1 MADAGPK
8 LLRGLLEVFIL
19 ESLEQSPKHGY
30 ALLKEMTE
38 TFGQEPNRNRIYP
51 LLGRLVR
58 DGYVRE
64 VNESGSNRTL
74 YALTDAGS
82 EALRAY
88 RRLPGAFRHAL
99 RRIWSVD
106 LHPQH
111 RAATASALR
120 DAAQRGEDEDAD
132 EADDDGEGDGDD
144 FFAEDESALPDDARP
159 AAPAPAASAAS
170 SATPATAA
178 AAAAVSPPER
188 TTRIPVRS
196 RDAPYPCQ
204 DARVSLEKDPASG
217 DLTIR
222 LTGCPMGA
230 YEYCVKCPIHHA
242 VRGMRS
248 LVFPE

>member
-38 TFGQEPNRNRIYP
+38 TFGQEPNRNRLYP

-64 VNESGSNRTL
+64 VNESGGNRTL
-74 YALTDAGS
+74 YALTDAGRD
-82 EALRAY
+82 ALHAY

-106 LHPQH
+106 VHPQNKAPATATG
-111 RAATASALR
+111 AATP
-120 DAAQRGEDEDAD
+120 EAD
-132 EADDDGEGDGDD
+132 TAGRILPVLDGDADDDADDDTDEDVDDGIANEL
-144 FFAEDESALPDDARP
+144 AETTLAAPRP
-159 AAPAPAASAAS
+159 ARRAGMPAPAAVAG
-170 SATPATAA
+170 
-178 AAAAVSPPER
+178 
-188 TTRIPVRS
+188 
-196 RDAPYPCQ
+196 DAPYPCV
-204 DARVSLEKDPASG
+204 DARVDMQKDARTG
-217 DLTIR
+217 DLTLR

-230 YEYCVKCPIHHA
+230 YDYCPQCPIHQA
-242 VRGMRS
+242 VRGMRR
-248 LVFPE
+248 LMFPD